1 MKKRKLPVPLYIL
14 VLMVILSGIIVY
26 SLIAPYIYR
35 INLSAISLPER
46 MLPPS
51 IFGISD
57 SGHLL
62 GTDYMG
68 RDIFIRIW
76 YATRTSL
83 IITFWGLLASM
94 LLGTTL
100 GIIGGLCGGKVD
112 DLIVFLINVRVSIPA
127 IIIGIVA
134 ATIFG
139 AGTTTLVVLI
149 AFIYW
154 TAFAR
159 LVRAEI
165 LRIKT
170 ENYIECSRAIGAS
183 TTRILFE
190 HIIINIAS
198 PLIVTATLNVSNI
211 LLFESSLSYLGLGV
225 VSPETSLG
233 LMVSSGRDQ
242 MVSSAWLVMWP
253 IIMIVLI
260 VMSISLIGDWVRDKL
275 DPNLKNRS

>member
-1 MKKRKLPVPLYIL
+1 MKKRKLPIPLYIL
-14 VLMVILSGIIVY
+14 FLMVILMGIIVY
-26 SLIAPYIYR
+26 SLIAPLIYQ
-35 INLSAISLPER
+35 IDLSAISLPDR

-51 IFGISD
+51 IFGLSD

-83 IITFWGLLASM
+83 EITFWGLLASM
-94 LLGTTL
+94 VLGTAL
-100 GIIGGLCGGKVD
+100 GIIGGLFGGKID
-112 DLIVFLINVRVSIPA
+112 DVIIFLINVRVSIPA

-139 AGTTTLVVLI
+139 AGTGILIALI

-165 LRIKT
+165 MHIRT

-183 TTRILFE
+183 TIRILFE
-190 HIIINIAS
+190 HIIVNIAS

-242 MVSSAWLVMWP
+242 MVSNAWLVIWP
-253 IIMIVLI
+253 IIMIVLV
-260 VMSISLIGDWVRDKL
+260 VMSISLIGDWLRDKI